1 MIFGFYWLSGLAYY
15 CCPNSCDSKVPNVT
29 SPADISLF
37 SLSIAALPVLLLLV
51 VYFFWAQSIR
61 QVIYALARMGLQ
73 LLAIGYVLLTLF
85 DANHFAWVSVMLLV
99 MISASSWI
107 ALGPVKH
114 YRKQLLPLAFIATFV
129 AGTGVL
135 LVIVL
140 GALNPEPWYAANIWI
155 PIAGMLY
162 GNTMNGISLASERF
176 ISETERG
183 LSYIESRN
191 KAFSTAMIPA
201 LNGMFSVGLVSL
213 PGMMTGQV
221 LSGVSP
227 LLASRYQLIIMLAI
241 FAAAGL
247 AVALFLHLLK
257 KQSPQLISR

>member
-1 MIFGFYWLSGLAYY
+1 M
-15 CCPNSCDSKVPNVT
+15 PNVT
-29 SPADISLF
+29 SPADISLL
-37 SLSIAALPVLLLLV
+37 SLSIASLPVLLLLI
-51 VYFFWAQSIR
+51 VYFFWAQNIR
-61 QVIYALARMGLQ
+61 QVLYALARMGLQ
-73 LLAIGYVLLTLF
+73 LLAVGYVLLSLF
-85 DANHFAWVSVMLLV
+85 DANHFIWVSVMLMV

-114 YRKQLLPLAFIATFV
+114 HRQQLLPLTFMATFI

-140 GALNPEPWYAANIWI
+140 AALNPKPWYAANIWI

-162 GNTMNGISLASERF
+162 GNTMNAISLAAERYVSEV
-176 ISETERG
+176 ERG
-183 LSYIESRN
+183 LNYIDSRN

-247 AVALFLHLLK
+247 AVALFLQMMK
-257 KQSPQLISR
+257 AQQSTLTNR

>member
-1 MIFGFYWLSGLAYY
+1 MF
-15 CCPNSCDSKVPNVT
+15 NVT
-29 SPADISLF
+29 SPADISLL
-37 SLSIAALPVLLLLV
+37 SLSIASLPVLLLLI
-51 VYFFWAQSIR
+51 VYFFWAQNIR
-61 QVIYALARMGLQ
+61 QVLYALARMGLQ
-73 LLAIGYVLLTLF
+73 LLAVGYVLLTLF
-85 DANHFAWVSVMLLV
+85 DANHFIWVSVMLLV

-114 YRKQLLPLAFIATFV
+114 HRKQLLPLTFMATFI

-140 GALNPEPWYAANIWI
+140 GALNPKPWYAANIWI

-162 GNTMNGISLASERF
+162 GNTMNAISLAAERF
-176 ISETERG
+176 VSEVERG
-183 LSYIESRN
+183 LNYIDSRN

-241 FAAAGL
+241 FSAAGL
-247 AVALFLHLLK
+247 AVALFLQMMK
-257 KQSPQLISR
+257 AQQSTLTNR